1 MRILLVDDEARFCQ
15 LTAENLKAAG
25 YDVDN
30 LTDGN
35 EALQRLKRGS
45 YDVVITDLKMVPV
58 DGMAIL
64 AAAKESNPET
74 EVVMITGYGTIAL
87 AVEAMRQGAFDFITK
102 PVSLNHLLAVLKKI
116 ALLHQTRK
124 ENLLLRQELK
134 TTSRFAELV
143 GESQALNQV
152 RNLVNKVAP
161 SDATILITGESG
173 TGKELVARM
182 IHRASPRGQK
192 PFVVM
197 HAAALPETLLESEL
211 FGYKA
216 GAFTDA
222 RKDKPG
228 RFALAEGGTIFLD
241 EIGEISPAMQ
251 VRLLRVLQERMYEP
265 LGGTE
270 SVKTN
275 VRVVVATNRNLAQL
289 VEEGKF
295 RSDLYYRINVVRLT
309 LPPLRERKED
319 IPLLVEHFITEDNH
333 LRVKAI
339 TGVTPETMQILMAHN
354 YPGNVRELE
363 NIIEHAFVVC
373 EGGLIEP
380 THLPEFLKPSD
391 LSVAPAPSTALTLKE
406 LEKQFILETLRR
418 HNWNRLAAARAL
430 GIHKTTLFRKIKSLG
445 LKLPQT
451 DGRSHKSIK

>member
-197 HAAALPETLLESEL
+197 HAAALPEALLESEL
-211 FGYKA
+211 FGYEK
-216 GAFTDA
+216 GAFTGA
-222 RKDKPG
+222 TSTKPG
-228 RFALAEGGTIFLD
+228 RLEQAQGGTLFLD
-241 EIGEISPAMQ
+241 EIGEIPGQ
-251 VRLLRVLQERMYEP
+251 FQIKLLRFLQDKTFVRL
-265 LGGTE
+265 GGNQTIT
-270 SVKTN
+270 VDT
-275 VRVVVATNRNLAQL
+275 RIIAATNRNLI
-289 VEEGKF
+289 EEVRQGKF
-295 RSDLYYRINVVRLT
+295 REDLYYRLAVFPIQM
-309 LPPLRERKED
+309 PPLREHKED
-319 IPLLVEHFITEDNH
+319 IPALCDH
-333 LRVKAI
+333 
-339 TGVTPETMQILMAHN
+339 ILSRLGYNRGLSDEVIEVLQA
-354 YPGNVRELE
+354 YDWPGNVRELE
-363 NIIEHAFVVC
+363 NVLERALILS
-373 EGGLIEP
+373 GGEEIKP
-380 THLPEFLKPSD
+380 THIQFPEPAKLIPNAEPGKLGSLEEQERIMVLEALKRTGGNKS
-391 LSVAPAPSTALTLKE
+391 K
-406 LEKQFILETLRR
+406 
-418 HNWNRLAAARAL
+418 AAKIL
-430 GIHKTTLFRKIKSLG
+430 GITRRMLYTKIAKYG
-445 LKLPQT
+445 
-451 DGRSHKSIK
+451 IKDVGER

>member
-211 FGYKA
+211 FGYEK
-216 GAFTDA
+216 GAFTGA
-222 RKDKPG
+222 TSTKPG
-228 RFALAEGGTIFLD
+228 RLEQAQGGTLFLD
-241 EIGEISPAMQ
+241 EIGEIPGQ
-251 VRLLRVLQERMYEP
+251 FQIKLLRFLQDKTFVRL
-265 LGGTE
+265 GGNQTIT
-270 SVKTN
+270 VDT
-275 VRVVVATNRNLAQL
+275 RIIAATNRNLI
-289 VEEGKF
+289 EEVRQGKF
-295 RSDLYYRINVVRLT
+295 REDLYYRLAVFPIQM
-309 LPPLRERKED
+309 PPLREHKED
-319 IPLLVEHFITEDNH
+319 IPALCDH
-333 LRVKAI
+333 
-339 TGVTPETMQILMAHN
+339 ILSRLGYNRGLSDEVIEVLQA
-354 YPGNVRELE
+354 YDWPGNVRELE
-363 NIIEHAFVVC
+363 NVLERALILS
-373 EGGLIEP
+373 GGEEIKP
-380 THLPEFLKPSD
+380 THIQFPEPAKLIPNAEPGKLGSLEEQERIMVLEALKRTGGNKS
-391 LSVAPAPSTALTLKE
+391 K
-406 LEKQFILETLRR
+406 
-418 HNWNRLAAARAL
+418 AAKIL
-430 GIHKTTLFRKIKSLG
+430 GITRRMLYTKIAKYG
-445 LKLPQT
+445 
-451 DGRSHKSIK
+451 IKDVGER

>member
-1 MRILLVDDEARFCQ
+1 MKILLVDDEARFCQ

-211 FGYKA
+211 FGYEK
-216 GAFTDA
+216 GAFTGA
-222 RKDKPG
+222 TSTKPG
-228 RFALAEGGTIFLD
+228 RLEQAQGGTLFLD
-241 EIGEISPAMQ
+241 EIGEIPGQ
-251 VRLLRVLQERMYEP
+251 FQIKLLRFLQDKTFVRL
-265 LGGTE
+265 GGNQTIT
-270 SVKTN
+270 VDT
-275 VRVVVATNRNLAQL
+275 RIIAATNRNLI
-289 VEEGKF
+289 EEVRQGKF
-295 RSDLYYRINVVRLT
+295 REDLYYRLAVFPIQM
-309 LPPLRERKED
+309 PPLREHKED
-319 IPLLVEHFITEDNH
+319 IPALCDH
-333 LRVKAI
+333 
-339 TGVTPETMQILMAHN
+339 ILSRLGYNRGLSDEVIEVLQA
-354 YPGNVRELE
+354 YDWPGNVRELE
-363 NIIEHAFVVC
+363 NVLERALILS
-373 EGGLIEP
+373 GGEEIKP
-380 THLPEFLKPSD
+380 THIQFPEPAKLITNAEPRKLGSLEEQERIMVLEALKRAGGNKS
-391 LSVAPAPSTALTLKE
+391 K
-406 LEKQFILETLRR
+406 
-418 HNWNRLAAARAL
+418 AAKIL
-430 GIHKTTLFRKIKSLG
+430 GITRRMLYTKIAKYG
-445 LKLPQT
+445 
-451 DGRSHKSIK
+451 IKDVGER

>member
-197 HAAALPETLLESEL
+197 HAAALPEALLESEL
-211 FGYKA
+211 FGYEK
-216 GAFTDA
+216 GAFTGA
-222 RKDKPG
+222 TNTKPG
-228 RFALAEGGTIFLD
+228 RLEQAQGGTLFLD
-241 EIGEISPAMQ
+241 EIGEIPGQ
-251 VRLLRVLQERMYEP
+251 FQIKLLRFLQDKTFVRL
-265 LGGTE
+265 GGNQTIT
-270 SVKTN
+270 VDT
-275 VRVVVATNRNLAQL
+275 RIIAATNRNLI
-289 VEEGKF
+289 EEVRQGKF
-295 RSDLYYRINVVRLT
+295 REDLYYRLAVFPIQM
-309 LPPLRERKED
+309 PPLREHKED
-319 IPLLVEHFITEDNH
+319 IPALCDH
-333 LRVKAI
+333 
-339 TGVTPETMQILMAHN
+339 ILSRLGYNRGLSDEVIEVLQA
-354 YPGNVRELE
+354 YDWPGNVRELE
-363 NIIEHAFVVC
+363 NVLERALILS
-373 EGGLIEP
+373 GGEEIKP
-380 THLPEFLKPSD
+380 THIQFPEPAKLIPNAEPGKLGSLEEQERIMVLEALKRTGGNKS
-391 LSVAPAPSTALTLKE
+391 K
-406 LEKQFILETLRR
+406 
-418 HNWNRLAAARAL
+418 AAKIL
-430 GIHKTTLFRKIKSLG
+430 GITRRMLYTKIAKYG
-445 LKLPQT
+445 
-451 DGRSHKSIK
+451 IKDVGER